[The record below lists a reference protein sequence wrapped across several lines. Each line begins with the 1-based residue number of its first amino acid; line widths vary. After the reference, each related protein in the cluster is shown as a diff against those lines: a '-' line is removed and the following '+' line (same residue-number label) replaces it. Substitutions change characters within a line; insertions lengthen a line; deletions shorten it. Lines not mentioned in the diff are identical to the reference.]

1 MTMYKIKVI
10 NSISEK
16 GLSLFTK
23 DYQIY
28 RETENEDALLVR
40 SADLTDYAFS
50 DSLKAIARVGA
61 GVNNIPVE
69 RCTKNGIVVFNT
81 PGANANAVKELVFAG
96 LLLSSRC
103 IYDGL
108 SWIQSQRENCNIA
121 KDAENQKQ
129 YYVGNELINKN
140 LGVIGLGAIGVSVAN
155 LALHFGMNVY
165 GYDPFISVENAW
177 KLSKNVK
184 HSYSL
189 DEVFKNSDYITLHL
203 PLNND
208 TKDIINE
215 ASVKKMKQGVRLLNF
230 ARDALVNEKA
240 LLNGIEAGKI
250 ANYVTDFPVQ
260 SLIGHKCILILP
272 HIGASTKESEEN
284 CAVMAVNE
292 LMDFLY
298 FGNISNS
305 VNLPDCRLDI
315 SGKMRICCIHENIP
329 KMISSISN
337 ILSSA
342 NANIENLL
350 NKSRNDYAYTMIDID
365 EICGDKIIED
375 IKSIPGI
382 IKVSIYC
389 FGGNK

>member
-1 MTMYKIKVI
+1 MYKVKVM
-10 NSISEK
+10 NSVSDK

-23 DYQIY
+23 EYHVFNDIDD
-28 RETENEDALLVR
+28 EDALLLR
-40 SADLTDYAFS
+40 SADIHDYVLN
-50 DSLKAIARVGA
+50 DNLKAIARAGA

-69 RCTKNGIVVFNT
+69 KCSKKGIVVFNT

-96 LLLSSRC
+96 LLLSSRG

-108 SWIQSQRENCNIA
+108 SWIQSQRDNCNIA
-121 KDAENQKQ
+121 KDAEAQKQ

-203 PLNND
+203 PLND
-208 TKDIINE
+208 ETKDIINE
-215 ASVKKMKQGVRLLNF
+215 VSVKKMKQGVRLLNF

-240 LLNGIEAGKI
+240 LLYGIESGKI

-260 SLIGHKCILILP
+260 SLIGNKAILILP

-292 LMDFLY
+292 LMEFLS

-305 VNLPDCRLDI
+305 VNMPDCHLDV
-315 SGKMRICCIHENIP
+315 SGEMRICCIHENIP

-337 ILSSA
+337 AVSSA
-342 NANIENLL
+342 NVNIENLL
-350 NKSRNDYAYTMIDID
+350 NKSRNDYAYTIIDT
-365 EICGDKIIED
+365 DKKCDDLIIEN
-375 IKSIPGI
+375 IKAIPGI
-382 IKVSIYC
+382 IKVSIYV
-389 FGGNK
+389 FDEKK